1 MLEKESVKLRV
12 ASVKTTEFFVQKV
25 LKKIIGWAAVAN
37 CILRSL
43 YYHQNLFRSSCSAQF
58 TDHERKN

>member
-25 LKKIIGWAAVAN
+25 LRKLSAVQLLQ
-37 CILRSL
+37 IV
-43 YYHQNLFRSSCSAQF
+43 F
-58 TDHERKN
+58 

>member
-37 CILRSL
+37 CIL
-43 YYHQNLFRSSCSAQF
+43 
-58 TDHERKN
+58 